1 MVSPSAY
8 LNVPNGGGCF
18 FLIFQTV
25 LAALISHFAKFE
37 EKFKVAVVGK
47 LEEG

>member
-1 MVSPSAY
+1 MCLIEVW
-8 LNVPNGGGCF
+8 F
-18 FLIFQTV
+18 IIFQTV
-25 LAALISHFAKFE
+25 LAALISYFVNFE